1 MIICSCAV
9 IRQDELRDAIRQLY
23 KSNPGAPIT
32 PNRVYRAIGR
42 APTCM
47 DCAPLLTLRIYATAQ
62 EVIVAEGLLRGDAH
76 PRRIK

>member
-9 IRQDELRDAIRQLY
+9 IRQEELREVTRKLY
-23 KSNPGAPIT
+23 RSNPGAPIT
-32 PNRVYRAIGR
+32 PNRVYRALGKS
-42 APTCM
+42 PTCM

>member
-9 IRQDELRDAIRQLY
+9 IRQAELRDAIRALY
-23 KSNPGAPIT
+23 RRNPGAPIT
-32 PNRVYRAIGR
+32 PNRVYRALGKT
-42 APTCM
+42 PTCM

>member
-9 IRQDELRDAIRQLY
+9 IRQDELRDAIRKLY
-23 KSNPGAPIT
+23 KANPSAPIT
-32 PNRVYRAIGR
+32 PNRVYRTLGK

-62 EVIVAEGLLRGDAH
+62 EVIVAEGLLRGDSH
-76 PRRIK
+76 PRRIR

>member
-1 MIICSCAV
+1 MIVCHCNAITDRDIRAAV
-9 IRQDELRDAIRQLY
+9 DWMRAADARTI
-23 KSNPGAPIT
+23 IT
-32 PNRVYRAIGR
+32 PGKVYRALGKS
-42 APTCM
+42 PTCM

>member
-1 MIICSCAV
+1 VIICSCAV
-9 IRQDELRDAIRQLY
+9 IRQAELRDAIRKLY
-23 KSNPGAPIT
+23 RTNPGAPIT
-32 PNRVYRAIGR
+32 PNRVYRTLGKT
-42 APTCM
+42 PTCM